1 MGLLLS
7 LLQHKSV
14 LASRYN
20 FKMSLHPIQCIIV
33 DDDPAAIS
41 NLKTLIRDY
50 SDIQITDTVENSETA
65 VDIILEKR
73 PDLLFLD
80 IQMPGMTGFEV
91 VKALTEEGFHPP
103 IIFVTAYDQ
112 FAIEAIRHSAFD
124 FLVKP
129 VTAEELHRALERFRE
144 EKQEVPVREKYSRLI
159 ERSWVPQRLKINTT
173 GGFTLIDPEEIVYIQ
188 ADWNYA
194 EIFLGGGKSELCT
207 MNIGAL
213 ESMLPV
219 NTFFRISRSVII
231 NTKYLT
237 KVSRKKREALLV
249 KPPESFTFSIP
260 LLNIRKLER
269 FLENFQP

>member
-1 MGLLLS
+1 MP
-7 LLQHKSV
+7 
-14 LASRYN
+14 
-20 FKMSLHPIQCIIV
+20 HPPIRCIII
-33 DDDPAAIS
+33 DDEPGAIT
-41 NLKTLIRDY
+41 NLVTLIRNL
-50 SDIQITDTVENSETA
+50 SDVRLVASAGNPEKA
-65 VDIILEKR
+65 VDIILEMR

-91 VKALTEEGFHPP
+91 AKALMEEGFHPP
-103 IIFVTAYDQ
+103 IIFVTAFDH

-129 VTAEELHRALERFRE
+129 VTAEELHRALERLRE

-159 ERSWVPQRLKINTT
+159 ERSLVPQRLKINTA
-173 GGFTLIDPEEIVYIQ
+173 GGFTLIDPDEIVYVQ

-207 MNIGAL
+207 LNIGAL
-213 ESMLPV
+213 EAMLPE
-219 NTFFRISRSVII
+219 NGFFRISRSMII

-237 KVSRKKREALLV
+237 KVSRKKREALLI
-249 KPPESFTFSIP
+249 KQSESFTFPIP